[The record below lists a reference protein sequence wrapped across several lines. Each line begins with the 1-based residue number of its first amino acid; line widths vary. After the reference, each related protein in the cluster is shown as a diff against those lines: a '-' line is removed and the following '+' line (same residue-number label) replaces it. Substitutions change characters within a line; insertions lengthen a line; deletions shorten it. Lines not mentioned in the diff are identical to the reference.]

1 MVEMDRGEFRKK
13 CPHLWRE
20 LEGNVSN
27 LTGSIEEAQPDK
39 FRGYTPTAVD
49 YLRRCDTREQAEK
62 TITHLEDTKEITSEY
77 AEELRRQLRERGLGS
92 FGLKK
97 KEGFYLREAG
107 LV

>member
-1 MVEMDRGEFRKK
+1 
-13 CPHLWRE
+13 
-20 LEGNVSN
+20 
-27 LTGSIEEAQPDK
+27 
-39 FRGYTPTAVD
+39 VD

-77 AEELRRQLRERGLGS
+77 AEELRRQLRERGLRS

-97 KEGFYLREAG
+97 IEGFYLRKAG